1 MTNVPTPPPIP
12 SPIPPPPAQR
22 ATPTTK
28 EYVPQPPPPRPS
40 APRQRAENEVLAV
53 TNLSKWFGDV
63 VAVSDISFGLGPG
76 VTALLGPNGA
86 GKSTTLRMIAGL
98 EAPSQGTVEV
108 FGADPRK
115 DKDVRG
121 RIGIVPQQE
130 SLFQEQRAIEFVALA
145 GVLNGLMDTTGRARE
160 VLDIVELDP
169 DDMRPI
175 SSYSKGMRQRVK
187 VAQALIHKPELLLLD
202 EPLTGLDPRQR
213 LHMTQLIRSLGESGV
228 CVVVS
233 SHVLDEV
240 ERLGSRVMVIAQGRL
255 AAQGDFHEIRAL
267 MDDRPH
273 RIRVRSSNAR
283 ALGGVLLTG
292 SGIAGLTV
300 VDGESLI
307 VDTDDAAT
315 FRASIAAVARAANI
329 RLLEVQPLDDD
340 LESVFKYLVG
350 R

>member
-1 MTNVPTPPPIP
+1 MSNVPTPPPIP
-12 SPIPPPPAQR
+12 SQVPPPPAPHASP
-22 ATPTTK
+22 ATNQ
-28 EYVPQPPPPRPS
+28 YVAQPAPP
-40 APRQRAENEVLAV
+40 APPARQRAQNEVLAV

-63 VAVSDISFGLGPG
+63 VAVSDISFSLGPG

-98 EAPSQGTVEV
+98 AAPSQGNVEV

-145 GVLNGLMDTTGRARE
+145 GVLNGLMDPTGRARE

-169 DDMRPI
+169 DDTRPI

-273 RIRVRSSNAR
+273 RIRVRSSHAR

-315 FRASIAAVARAANI
+315 FRGTIAAVAQAADV

>member
-1 MTNVPTPPPIP
+1 MNN
-12 SPIPPPPAQR
+12 IPPPPPVPPSTPMPND
-22 ATPTTK
+22 ATKT
-28 EYVPQPPPPRPS
+28 PPPPGSPI
-40 APRQRAENEVLAV
+40 APVDGEVLAV
-53 TNLSKWFGDV
+53 HNLSKWFGDV
-63 VAVSDISFGLGPG
+63 VAVSDISFSLGPG

-98 EAPSQGTVEV
+98 AAPSQGLVSV

-115 DKDVRG
+115 DKNVRG

-130 SLFQEQRAIEFVALA
+130 SLFQEQRAIEFVELA
-145 GVLNGLMDTTGRARE
+145 GILNGISNPTEQARE
-160 VLDIVELDP
+160 ALTVVELDP
-169 DDMRPI
+169 DDQRPI
-175 SSYSKGMRQRVK
+175 ASYSKGMRQRVK
-187 VAQALIHKPELLLLD
+187 VAQALIHKPDLLLLD
-202 EPLTGLDPRQR
+202 EPLSGLDPRQR

-273 RIRVRSSNAR
+273 RIRIRSSNAR
-283 ALGGVLLTG
+283 TLGGVLLTG

-300 VDGESLI
+300 VDHELLI
-307 VDTDDAAT
+307 VDTDDAPA
-315 FRASIAAVARAANI
+315 FRSTIASAAKDADV